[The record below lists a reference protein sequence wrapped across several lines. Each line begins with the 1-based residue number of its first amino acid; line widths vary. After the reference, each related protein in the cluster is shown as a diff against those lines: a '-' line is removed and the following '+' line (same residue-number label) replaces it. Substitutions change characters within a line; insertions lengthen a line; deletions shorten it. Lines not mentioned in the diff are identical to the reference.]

1 MRPTPIAPRPSLPP
15 TPPAAGTTLD
25 WLVGC
30 WVMGY
35 LPIRSVVD
43 GIEPPAGRT
52 LIWRDPDPTLGTII
66 TRTFPDGPRFRPWSP
81 SQRDGDAEEVLGY
94 LTVTLGCAAESTP
107 LIVFGTGAVRGSL
120 SRLISSAQR
129 VEADCATEAE
139 AICRVALR
147 AAQLG
152 LLGLLGLLA
161 TSNGGR

>member
-1 MRPTPIAPRPSLPP
+1 MLRLRCRRSKHKPSSFS
-15 TPPAAGTTLD
+15 AGFLT
-25 WLVGC
+25 
-30 WVMGY
+30 
-35 LPIRSVVD
+35 
-43 GIEPPAGRT
+43 
-52 LIWRDPDPTLGTII
+52 
-66 TRTFPDGPRFRPWSP
+66 TRTFPDGSRFRPWSP

-120 SRLISSAQR
+120 SRLIGSAQR
-129 VEADCATEAE
+129 VEADGATEAE

-152 LLGLLGLLA
+152 LLV